1 MSAGNP
7 ILNNEHG
14 PFERAPELATRV
26 AQPGGVIRRNL
37 KMQVYLGVAVLFIVA
52 TAVSSL
58 RHKATPKQQ
67 NQVTP
72 MAQTSDANIEEMR
85 KSLEL
90 QQRQAAAI
98 RLPNQPEGATPT
110 PADSSAPNP
119 AALAYNCVPGQ
130 PCPATTPSSYQQYQ
144 QQLSPD
150 QQEQMQL
157 AQQERELAYKARFAS
172 NLAYSQSH
180 AIRGPSSLVATN
192 QPLTND
198 RGFDSGHPPETEF
211 NVPASYSAASRGT
224 LATPAHPTSLVQSA
238 PSPQP
243 SKDGEELTANKR
255 PSEVN
260 INSATGQSYVVY
272 EGTLIETAL
281 MNRLDGDASGPVKVL
296 VTNPVY
302 SHDHQHVLIPDGTV
316 VLGETHKIGNAG
328 FGQQRRLAVV
338 FHRMIMPDGYSV
350 DLDQFRGLNQIGET
364 GVKDKVNNHYVQI
377 FGSSVALG
385 LIAGAAEASNTG
397 GLLTGN
403 GADAFK
409 YGVASS
415 LSQSATTILDRFINI
430 PPTITI
436 REGHRVK
443 VYISQDLLL
452 PAYEN
457 HTMASTF

>member
-1 MSAGNP
+1 MSASNP
-7 ILNNEHG
+7 IPHNEQSA
-14 PFERAPELATRV
+14 FEAPPELATRV
-26 AQPGGVIRRNL
+26 AQPSGVIRRNL
-37 KMQVYLGVAVLFIVA
+37 KMQVYLGIAVLFIVA

-58 RHKATPKQQ
+58 RHKPTPKQQ
-67 NQVTP
+67 SLATP

-85 KSLEL
+85 KNLEL
-90 QQRQAAAI
+90 QQRHAAAI
-98 RLPNQPEGATPT
+98 RLPNHPDGATPT
-110 PADSSAPNP
+110 SADSAPNP
-119 AALAYNCVPGQ
+119 ASLAYNCVPGQ
-130 PCPATTPSSYQQYQ
+130 PCPPITPSTYQQYQ
-144 QQLSPD
+144 QQLSPE

-180 AIRGPSSLVATN
+180 AISGPSSLVAPSQAVINGRGIDFALPAQTN
-192 QPLTND
+192 
-198 RGFDSGHPPETEF
+198 F
-211 NVPASYSAASRGT
+211 NLPASYGAASSGT
-224 LATPAHPTSLVQSA
+224 LAAPAQATSLMQSE
-238 PSPQP
+238 PSPQA
-243 SKDGEELTANKR
+243 SREGEDKAANKR

-260 INSATGQSYVVY
+260 INSATGQAYVVY

-350 DLDQFRGLNQIGET
+350 DLDQFHGLNQIGET
-364 GVKDKVNNHYVQI
+364 GLKDKVNNHYVQI
-377 FGSSVALG
+377 FGSSIALG
-385 LIAGAAEASNTG
+385 IIAGAAEVSNTAG
-397 GLLTGN
+397 VLTGN
-403 GADAFK
+403 GADAYK

>member
-1 MSAGNP
+1 
-7 ILNNEHG
+7 
-14 PFERAPELATRV
+14 
-26 AQPGGVIRRNL
+26 
-37 KMQVYLGVAVLFIVA
+37 
-52 TAVSSL
+52 VSSL
-58 RHKATPKQQ
+58 RHKSTPRQR
-67 NQVTP
+67 NQAP
-72 MAQTSDANIEEMR
+72 PLAQTSDTNIEEMR

-98 RLPNQPEGATPT
+98 RLPNQPEGAPSM

-119 AALAYNCVPGQ
+119 PSLAYNCVPGQ

-144 QQLSPD
+144 QQLPPE

-180 AIRGPSSLVATN
+180 VISGPSNLVATN
-192 QPLTND
+192 PPMINGRAADSTLPAQTN
-198 RGFDSGHPPETEF
+198 SSL
-211 NVPASYSAASRGT
+211 PASYSAGSPGT
-224 LATPAHPTSLVQSA
+224 LSPAPQSSSLVQSA
-238 PSPQP
+238 PSPQA
-243 SKDGEELTANKR
+243 SKEGEEQTVSKR

-260 INSATGQSYVVY
+260 VNSATGQSYVVY

-281 MNRLDGDASGPVKVL
+281 INRLDGDASGPVKVL

-316 VLGETHKIGNAG
+316 VLGEAHKVGNAG
-328 FGQQRRLAVV
+328 FGQQRRLAVA

-350 DLDQFRGLNQIGET
+350 DLDQFHGLNQIGET
-364 GVKDKVNNHYVQI
+364 GLKDKVNNHYVQI
-377 FGSSVALG
+377 FGSSIALG
-385 LIAGAAEASNTG
+385 IIAGAAEVSNTG
-397 GLLTGN
+397 SILTGN
-403 GADAFK
+403 SGDVYK

>member
-7 ILNNEHG
+7 ILNNEQG
-14 PFERAPELATRV
+14 PFERGPELATRV
-26 AQPGGVIRRNL
+26 AQPAGVIRRNL
-37 KMQVYLGVAVLFIVA
+37 KMQVYLGIAVLFIVA

-58 RHKATPKQQ
+58 RHKPTTKQQ
-67 NQVTP
+67 NQATP

-90 QQRQAAAI
+90 EQRQAAAI

-130 PCPATTPSSYQQYQ
+130 PCPTTTPSSYQQYQ
-144 QQLSPD
+144 QQLSPQ
-150 QQEQMQL
+150 QQEQVQL

-180 AIRGPSSLVATN
+180 AINGPSSLVGTN
-192 QPLTND
+192 QPLGRAVDFALPVQAN
-198 RGFDSGHPPETEF
+198 SNPS
-211 NVPASYSAASRGT
+211 ASYDVGPSGS
-224 LATPAHPTSLVQSA
+224 LTPTNQTSSLLQST
-238 PSPQP
+238 PSPQA
-243 SKDGEELTANKR
+243 SKEGEDQIAKKR

-260 INSATGQSYVVY
+260 INSANGQPYVVY
-272 EGTLIETAL
+272 EATLIETAL

-350 DLDQFRGLNQIGET
+350 DLDQFHGLNQIGET
-364 GVKDKVNNHYVQI
+364 GLKDKVNNHYVQI
-377 FGSSVALG
+377 FGASIALG
-385 LIAGAAEASNTG
+385 LIAGAAESSTPTVGINETG
-397 GLLTGN
+397 SE
-403 GADAFK
+403 A
-409 YGVASS
+409 YRVGVASS
-415 LSQSATTILDRFINI
+415 LSQSSTRVLDRFLNI
-430 PPTITI
+430 PPTLTI
-436 REGHRVK
+436 HEGYRVK
-443 VYISQDLLL
+443 IYMTNDLLL

-457 HTMASTF
+457 HTIPPNI

>member
-7 ILNNEHG
+7 ILNNEQG

-37 KMQVYLGVAVLFIVA
+37 KMQVYLGIAVLFIVA

-58 RHKATPKQQ
+58 RHKPTAKQQ
-67 NQVTP
+67 NQATP
-72 MAQTSDANIEEMR
+72 MAQTSDTNIEEMR

-119 AALAYNCVPGQ
+119 AALAYNCVAGQ
-130 PCPATTPSSYQQYQ
+130 PCPATTPSSYQQ
-144 QQLSPD
+144 QQLSPE

-180 AIRGPSSLVATN
+180 AINGPSSLVATN
-192 QPLTND
+192 QPVNGRAVD
-198 RGFDSGHPPETEF
+198 FAFPIQANSNPAAAYGAGPSG
-211 NVPASYSAASRGT
+211 A
-224 LATPAHPTSLVQSA
+224 LAPTTQTSPLIQSA
-238 PSPQP
+238 PSPQGQGT
-243 SKDGEELTANKR
+243 KEGENLTINKR
-255 PSEVN
+255 ASEVD
-260 INSATGQSYVVY
+260 INSATGQPYVVY

-281 MNRLDGDASGPVKVL
+281 INRLDGDASGPVKVL

-350 DLDQFRGLNQIGET
+350 DLDQFHGLNQIGET
-364 GVKDKVNNHYVQI
+364 GLKDKVNNHYVQI
-377 FGSSVALG
+377 FGSSIALG
-385 LIAGAAEASNTG
+385 IIAGAAEVSNTG
-397 GLLTGN
+397 GILTGN
-403 GADAFK
+403 GADVYK